1 MAVDINDELQ
11 KTVAELA
18 GKRTKSLSATH
29 AVVTPRVEADPDQYD
44 FAILGEKIAE
54 SLVQTAQEQANRAN
68 VMLESARQV
77 AEEVRGKIAEKNH
90 ELEEMNKQLTAFGE
104 RVLEANRS
112 LMRGGK

>member
-1 MAVDINDELQ
+1 MDINDELQ

-18 GKRTKSLSATH
+18 GKRTPKTFH
-29 AVVTPRVEADPDQYD
+29 AVVTPRAEVDPDQYD

-54 SLVQTAQEQANRAN
+54 SLVQIAQEQANRAN
-68 VMLESARQV
+68 TMLEHARQMADEMRAKV
-77 AEEVRGKIAEKNH
+77 TRMNR

-112 LMRGGK
+112 MARKEGT